1 MFAGIDYELF
11 DLINRRWTQTSADL
25 IFLLATDPSSLYQ
38 ATPRQAPHGPTLT
51 ISPADPPPLKLW
63 RGTLSQ
69 GKYSQ
74 SLCDKTKVN
83 QAFCHEFTN

>member
-51 ISPADPPPLKLW
+51 ISPADLR
-63 RGTLSQ
+63 RGN
-69 GKYSQ
+69 
-74 SLCDKTKVN
+74 KVN
-83 QAFCHEFTN
+83 RFAIIIQG

>member
-51 ISPADPPPLKLW
+51 IFPADPPSLKLW
-63 RGTLSQ
+63 RAGNRRENTVNRFAIIIQ
-69 GKYSQ
+69 GNFYILRSI
-74 SLCDKTKVN
+74 N
-83 QAFCHEFTN
+83 